1 MNPPIQE
8 TPEFLLGEIFS
19 SVKRIER
26 DIGKIEKTQS
36 LQDKRIRSLETTRSK
51 GLAVVAVVCFA
62 WTFLAETVKAKLGLS

>member
-8 TPEFLLGEIFS
+8 SPEFLLGEIFAT
-19 SVKRIER
+19 VKRTEQDVKEI
-26 DIGKIEKTQS
+26 KSTLKTH
-36 LQDKRIRSLETTRSK
+36 DKRIRSLETTRSK